1 MHAGYFHRRTANTV
15 VVLAIALAIL
25 FTQGVR
31 LCTLAM
37 GGMTSPDCG
46 GQASIAYPTNI
57 LTAFDSDPCPP
68 DQCASLSV
76 ILKNLQATLA
86 LLPFLTILLFLL
98 PPRQLLRAAR
108 LPEPLFDTSRGYGL
122 RPPLRA
128 PPR

>member
-31 LCTLAM
+31 LCTPAM
-37 GGMTSPDCG
+37 GDMTSHDG
-46 GQASIAYPTNI
+46 DGQAPTAHPTNI
-57 LTAFDSDPCPP
+57 LTAFDPDPCPP
-68 DQCASLSV
+68 GQCTYLSV

-86 LLPFLTILLFLL
+86 LFPFLTILLFLL
-98 PPRQLLRAAR
+98 PPRQLLRITWP
-108 LPEPLFDTSRGYGL
+108 PEPLFDTSRGYGL